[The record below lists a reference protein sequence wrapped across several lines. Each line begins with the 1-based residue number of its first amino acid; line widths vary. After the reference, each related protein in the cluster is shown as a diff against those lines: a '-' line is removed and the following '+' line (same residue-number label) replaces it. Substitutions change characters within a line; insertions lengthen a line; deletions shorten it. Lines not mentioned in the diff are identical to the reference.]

1 MHFKGEM
8 DSCTLKAY
16 AKINIG
22 LDVTGKTDNGYH
34 LLKTVMQQVDL
45 YDVITIERAE
55 KGIDFTC
62 DSPDVPSDDTN
73 LAVKAAK
80 LMTETYG
87 IKEGVNIN
95 LNKNIPVA
103 AGMAGGSTDGAAVI
117 IGMNKIFDLD
127 LTMQD
132 MIDTGVK
139 IGADIPFCIQGGCAI
154 AEGIGEKLRELDN
167 RTEMYTLIAK
177 PPINVSTVHV
187 YKTLKWQEVT
197 HPDMDR
203 VIKGIMAGSMD
214 DIVAGMGNVLESV
227 TCSEYDIINQ
237 LKKSMMDLGASGSLM
252 SGSGPTVFGLF
263 KNKEE
268 AMSAEKGLKDIYPDV
283 FVKATGII
291 R

>member
-1 MHFKGEM
+1 M

>member
-1 MHFKGEM
+1 M

-55 KGIDFTC
+55 KGINFSC
-62 DSPDVPSDDTN
+62 ESKDVPSDDTN

-87 IKEGVNIN
+87 IKEGVNIS

-117 IGMNKIFDLD
+117 IGMNKVFDLD
-127 LTMQD
+127 LTMQE

-187 YKTLKWQEVT
+187 YKTLKWQET
-197 HPDMDR
+197 DHPDMDR
-203 VIKGIMAGSMD
+203 VIRGIMAGSMD
-214 DIVAGMGNVLESV
+214 DIVASMGNVLESV
-227 TCSEYDIINQ
+227 TCSEYDIINE
-237 LKKSMMDLGASGSLM
+237 LKKAMLDIGASGSLM

-268 AMSAEKGLKDIYPDV
+268 AMSAEKRLKDLYPDV

>member
-1 MHFKGEM
+1 M

-55 KGIDFTC
+55 KGIDFSC
-62 DSPDVPSDDTN
+62 DSKDVPSDDTN

-87 IKEGVNIN
+87 ITEGVKIN

-187 YKTLKWQEVT
+187 YKSLKWQEVT

-227 TCSEYDIINQ
+227 TCSEYDIINE

-268 AMSAEKGLKDIYPDV
+268 AMSAERGLKDIYPDV

>member
-1 MHFKGEM
+1 M

-55 KGIDFTC
+55 KGIYFSC
-62 DSPDVPSDDTN
+62 DSKDVPSNDTN

-87 IKEGVNIN
+87 ITEGVKIN

-154 AEGIGEKLRELDN
+154 AEGIGEK
-167 RTEMYTLIAK
+167 
-177 PPINVSTVHV
+177 
-187 YKTLKWQEVT
+187 
-197 HPDMDR
+197 
-203 VIKGIMAGSMD
+203 
-214 DIVAGMGNVLESV
+214 
-227 TCSEYDIINQ
+227 
-237 LKKSMMDLGASGSLM
+237 
-252 SGSGPTVFGLF
+252 
-263 KNKEE
+263 
-268 AMSAEKGLKDIYPDV
+268 
-283 FVKATGII
+283 
-291 R
+291 

>member
-1 MHFKGEM
+1 M

-55 KGIDFTC
+55 KGIDFSC
-62 DSPDVPSDDTN
+62 DSKDVPSDDTN

-87 IKEGVNIN
+87 IKEGVKIN

-227 TCSEYDIINQ
+227 TCSEYDIINE

-268 AMSAEKGLKDIYPDV
+268 AMSAERGLKDIYPDV

>member
-1 MHFKGEM
+1 M
-8 DSCTLKAY
+8 
-16 AKINIG
+16 
-22 LDVTGKTDNGYH
+22 
-34 LLKTVMQQVDL
+34 DL

-55 KGIDFTC
+55 KGINFSC
-62 DSPDVPSDDTN
+62 DSKDVPSDDTN

-87 IKEGVNIN
+87 IKEGVNIS

-117 IGMNKIFDLD
+117 IGMNKVFDLD
-127 LTMQD
+127 LTMQE

-187 YKTLKWQEVT
+187 YKTLKWQEVI

-227 TCSEYDIINQ
+227 TCSEYDIINE
-237 LKKSMMDLGASGSLM
+237 LKKSMLDLGASGSLM

-268 AMSAEKGLKDIYPDV
+268 AMSAEKRLKDLYPDV

>member
-1 MHFKGEM
+1 M

-45 YDVITIERAE
+45 YDVITIERVE
-55 KGIDFTC
+55 KGINFSC
-62 DSPDVPSDDTN
+62 DSKDVPSDDTN

-87 IKEGVNIN
+87 IKEGVNIS

-117 IGMNKIFDLD
+117 IGMNKVFDLD
-127 LTMQD
+127 LTMQE

-187 YKTLKWQEVT
+187 YKTLKWQEVI

-227 TCSEYDIINQ
+227 TCSEYDIINE
-237 LKKSMMDLGASGSLM
+237 LKKSMLDLGASGSLM

-268 AMSAEKGLKDIYPDV
+268 AMSAEKRLKDLYPDV

>member
-1 MHFKGEM
+1 M

-45 YDVITIERAE
+45 YDIVTIERAE
-55 KGIDFTC
+55 KGIDFSC
-62 DSPDVPSDDTN
+62 DSADIPADDTN

-80 LMTETYG
+80 LMAETYG

-95 LNKNIPVA
+95 LVKNIPVA

-117 IGMNKIFDLD
+117 IGMNKVFDLD

-167 RTEMYTLIAK
+167 RTDMYTLIAK

-227 TCSEYDIINQ
+227 TCSEYDIINE

-268 AMSAEKGLKDIYPDV
+268 AMSAERGLKDLYPDV

>member
-1 MHFKGEM
+1 M

-22 LDVTGKTDNGYH
+22 LDVTGRTDNGYH

-55 KGIDFTC
+55 KGINFSC
-62 DSPDVPSDDTN
+62 DSKDVPSDDTN

-87 IKEGVNIN
+87 IKEGVNIS

-117 IGMNKIFDLD
+117 IGMNKVFDLD
-127 LTMQD
+127 LTMQE

-187 YKTLKWQEVT
+187 YKTLKWQET
-197 HPDMDR
+197 DHPDMDR

-227 TCSEYDIINQ
+227 TCSEYDIINE
-237 LKKSMMDLGASGSLM
+237 LKKAMLDIGASGSLM

-268 AMSAEKGLKDIYPDV
+268 AKSAEKRLKDLYPDV

>member
-1 MHFKGEM
+1 M

-22 LDVTGKTDNGYH
+22 LDVTGRTDNGYH

-55 KGIDFTC
+55 KCINFSC
-62 DSPDVPSDDTN
+62 DSKDVPSDDTN

-87 IKEGVNIN
+87 IKEGVNIS

-117 IGMNKIFDLD
+117 IGMNRVFDLD
-127 LTMQD
+127 LTMQE

-187 YKTLKWQEVT
+187 YKTLKWQEVI

-227 TCSEYDIINQ
+227 TCSEYDIINE
-237 LKKSMMDLGASGSLM
+237 LKKAMLDIGASGSLM

-268 AMSAEKGLKDIYPDV
+268 AMSAEKRLKDLYPDV

>member
-1 MHFKGEM
+1 M

-22 LDVTGKTDNGYH
+22 LDVTGRTDNGYH

-55 KGIDFTC
+55 KGINFSC
-62 DSPDVPSDDTN
+62 DSKDVPSDDTN

-87 IKEGVNIN
+87 IKEGVNIS

-117 IGMNKIFDLD
+117 IGMNKVFDLD
-127 LTMQD
+127 LTMQE
-132 MIDTGVK
+132 MIDTGVR

-187 YKTLKWQEVT
+187 YKTLKWQEVI
-197 HPDMDR
+197 HPDMDM

-227 TCSEYDIINQ
+227 TCSEYDIINE
-237 LKKSMMDLGASGSLM
+237 LKKAMLDIGASGSLM

-268 AMSAEKGLKDIYPDV
+268 AMSAEKGLKDLYPDV

>member
-1 MHFKGEM
+1 M

-55 KGIDFTC
+55 KGINFSC
-62 DSPDVPSDDTN
+62 DSKAVPSDDTN
-73 LAVKAAK
+73 LAVKVAK

-87 IKEGVNIN
+87 ITEGVNIN

-139 IGADIPFCIQGGCAI
+139 IGADIPFIRQDT
-154 AEGIGEKLRELDN
+154 KYS
-167 RTEMYTLIAK
+167 RT
-177 PPINVSTVHV
+177 
-187 YKTLKWQEVT
+187 
-197 HPDMDR
+197 
-203 VIKGIMAGSMD
+203 
-214 DIVAGMGNVLESV
+214 
-227 TCSEYDIINQ
+227 
-237 LKKSMMDLGASGSLM
+237 
-252 SGSGPTVFGLF
+252 
-263 KNKEE
+263 
-268 AMSAEKGLKDIYPDV
+268 
-283 FVKATGII
+283 
-291 R
+291 

>member
-1 MHFKGEM
+1 M

-55 KGIDFTC
+55 KGIDFSC

-87 IKEGVNIN
+87 IKEGVKIN

-187 YKTLKWQEVT
+187 YKSLKWQEVT

-227 TCSEYDIINQ
+227 TCSEYDIINE

-268 AMSAEKGLKDIYPDV
+268 AMSAERGLKDIYPDV

>member
-1 MHFKGEM
+1 M

-22 LDVTGKTDNGYH
+22 LDVTGRTDNGYH

-55 KGIDFTC
+55 KGINFSC
-62 DSPDVPSDDTN
+62 DSKDVPSDDTN

-87 IKEGVNIN
+87 IKEGVNIS

-117 IGMNKIFDLD
+117 IGMNKVFDLD
-127 LTMQD
+127 LTMQE

-187 YKTLKWQEVT
+187 YKTLKWQEVI

-227 TCSEYDIINQ
+227 TCSEYDIINE
-237 LKKSMMDLGASGSLM
+237 LKKAMLDIGASGSLM

-268 AMSAEKGLKDIYPDV
+268 AMSAEKRLKDLYPDV

>member
-1 MHFKGEM
+1 M

-22 LDVTGKTDNGYH
+22 LDVTGRTDNGYH

-55 KGIDFTC
+55 KGINFSC
-62 DSPDVPSDDTN
+62 DSKDVPSDDTN

-87 IKEGVNIN
+87 IKEGVNIS

-117 IGMNKIFDLD
+117 IGMNKVFDLD
-127 LTMQD
+127 LTMQE

-139 IGADIPFCIQGGCAI
+139 IGADIPFCRQGGCAI

-167 RTEMYTLIAK
+167 RTDMYTLIAK

-187 YKTLKWQEVT
+187 YKTLKWQEVI

-214 DIVAGMGNVLESV
+214 DIVVGMGNVLESV
-227 TCSEYDIINQ
+227 TCSEYDIINE
-237 LKKSMMDLGASGSLM
+237 LKKAMMDIGASGSLM

-268 AMSAEKGLKDIYPDV
+268 AMSAEKRLKDLYPDV

>member
-1 MHFKGEM
+1 M

-55 KGIDFTC
+55 KGINFSC
-62 DSPDVPSDDTN
+62 DSKDVPSDDTN

-87 IKEGVNIN
+87 IKEGVNIS

-117 IGMNKIFDLD
+117 IGMNKVFDLD
-127 LTMQD
+127 LTMQE

-187 YKTLKWQEVT
+187 YKTLKWQEVI

-227 TCSEYDIINQ
+227 TCSEYDIINE
-237 LKKSMMDLGASGSLM
+237 LKKAMLDIGASGSLM

-263 KNKEE
+263 KTKEE
-268 AMSAEKGLKDIYPDV
+268 AMSAEKRLKDLYPDV

>member
-1 MHFKGEM
+1 M

-22 LDVTGKTDNGYH
+22 LDVTGRTDNGYH

-55 KGIDFTC
+55 KGINFSC
-62 DSPDVPSDDTN
+62 DSKDVPSDDTN

-87 IKEGVNIN
+87 IKEGVNIS

-117 IGMNKIFDLD
+117 IGMNKVFDLD
-127 LTMQD
+127 LTMQE

-187 YKTLKWQEVT
+187 YKTLKWQEVI
-197 HPDMDR
+197 HPDMDM

-227 TCSEYDIINQ
+227 TCSEYDIINE
-237 LKKSMMDLGASGSLM
+237 LKKAMLDIGASGSLM

-268 AMSAEKGLKDIYPDV
+268 AKSAEKRLKDLYPDV

>member
-1 MHFKGEM
+1 M

-55 KGIDFTC
+55 KGIDFSC

-167 RTEMYTLIAK
+167 RTDMYTLIAK

-187 YKTLKWQEVT
+187 YKSLKWQEVT

-227 TCSEYDIINQ
+227 TCLEYDIINE
-237 LKKSMMDLGASGSLM
+237 LKKSMMDLGAAGSLM

-268 AMSAEKGLKDIYPDV
+268 AMSAERELKDLYPDV

>member
-1 MHFKGEM
+1 M

-22 LDVTGKTDNGYH
+22 LDVTGRTDNGYH

-55 KGIDFTC
+55 KGINFSC
-62 DSPDVPSDDTN
+62 DSKDVPSDDTN

-87 IKEGVNIN
+87 IKEGVNIS

-117 IGMNKIFDLD
+117 IGMNKVFDLD
-127 LTMQD
+127 LTMQE

-187 YKTLKWQEVT
+187 YKTLKWQEVI

-227 TCSEYDIINQ
+227 TCSEYDIINE
-237 LKKSMMDLGASGSLM
+237 LKKSMLDLGASGSLM

-268 AMSAEKGLKDIYPDV
+268 AMSAEKRLKDLYPDV

>member
-1 MHFKGEM
+1 M

-55 KGIDFTC
+55 KGINFSC
-62 DSPDVPSDDTN
+62 DSKDVPSDDTN

-87 IKEGVNIN
+87 IKEGVNIS

-117 IGMNKIFDLD
+117 IGMNKVFDLD
-127 LTMQD
+127 LTMQE

-187 YKTLKWQEVT
+187 YKTLKWQEVI

-227 TCSEYDIINQ
+227 TCSEYDIINE
-237 LKKSMMDLGASGSLM
+237 LKKAMLDIGASGSLM

-268 AMSAEKGLKDIYPDV
+268 AMSAEKRLKDLYPDV

>member
-1 MHFKGEM
+1 M

-55 KGIDFTC
+55 KGINFSC
-62 DSPDVPSDDTN
+62 DSKDVPSDDTN

>member
-1 MHFKGEM
+1 M

-55 KGIDFTC
+55 KGINFSC
-62 DSPDVPSDDTN
+62 DSKDVPSDDTN

-87 IKEGVNIN
+87 IKEGVNIS

-117 IGMNKIFDLD
+117 IGINKVFDLD
-127 LTMQD
+127 LTMQE
-132 MIDTGVK
+132 MIDIGVK

-167 RTEMYTLIAK
+167 RTDMYTLIAK

-187 YKTLKWQEVT
+187 YKTLKWQEVI

-227 TCSEYDIINQ
+227 TCSEYDIINE
-237 LKKSMMDLGASGSLM
+237 LKKAMLDIGASGSLM

-263 KNKEE
+263 KSKEE
-268 AMSAEKGLKDIYPDV
+268 AMSAEKRLKDLYPDV

>member
-1 MHFKGEM
+1 
-8 DSCTLKAY
+8 
-16 AKINIG
+16 
-22 LDVTGKTDNGYH
+22 
-34 LLKTVMQQVDL
+34 
-45 YDVITIERAE
+45 
-55 KGIDFTC
+55 
-62 DSPDVPSDDTN
+62 
-73 LAVKAAK
+73 
-80 LMTETYG
+80 
-87 IKEGVNIN
+87 
-95 LNKNIPVA
+95 
-103 AGMAGGSTDGAAVI
+103 
-117 IGMNKIFDLD
+117 
-127 LTMQD
+127 MQD

-167 RTEMYTLIAK
+167 RTDMYTLIAK

-227 TCSEYDIINQ
+227 TCSEYDIINE

-268 AMSAEKGLKDIYPDV
+268 AMSAERGLKDLYPDV

>member
-1 MHFKGEM
+1 M

-55 KGIDFTC
+55 KGINFSC
-62 DSPDVPSDDTN
+62 DSKDVPSDDTN

-87 IKEGVNIN
+87 IKEGVNIS

-117 IGMNKIFDLD
+117 IGMNRVFDLD
-127 LTMQD
+127 LTMQE

-187 YKTLKWQEVT
+187 YKTLKWQEVI

-227 TCSEYDIINQ
+227 TCSEYDIINE
-237 LKKSMMDLGASGSLM
+237 LKKAMLDIGASGSLM

-268 AMSAEKGLKDIYPDV
+268 AMSAEKRLKDLYPDV

>member
-1 MHFKGEM
+1 M

-22 LDVTGKTDNGYH
+22 LDVTGRTDNGYH

-55 KGIDFTC
+55 KCINFSC
-62 DSPDVPSDDTN
+62 DSKDVPSDDTN

-87 IKEGVNIN
+87 IKEGVNIS

-117 IGMNKIFDLD
+117 IGMNRVFDLD
-127 LTMQD
+127 LTMQE

-187 YKTLKWQEVT
+187 YKTLKWQEVI

-227 TCSEYDIINQ
+227 TCSEYDIINE
-237 LKKSMMDLGASGSLM
+237 LKKAMLDIGASGSLM

-263 KNKEE
+263 KSKEE
-268 AMSAEKGLKDIYPDV
+268 AMSAEKGLKDLYPDV

>member
-1 MHFKGEM
+1 M

-55 KGIDFTC
+55 KGINFSC
-62 DSPDVPSDDTN
+62 DSKDVPSDDTN

-87 IKEGVNIN
+87 IKEGVNIS
-95 LNKNIPVA
+95 LNKNIPIA

-117 IGMNKIFDLD
+117 IGMNKVFDLD
-127 LTMQD
+127 LTMQE

-187 YKTLKWQEVT
+187 YKTLKWQEVI

-227 TCSEYDIINQ
+227 TCSEYDIINE
-237 LKKSMMDLGASGSLM
+237 LKKAMLDIGASGSLM

-263 KNKEE
+263 KTKEE
-268 AMSAEKGLKDIYPDV
+268 AMSAEKGLKDLYPDV

>member
-1 MHFKGEM
+1 M

-55 KGIDFTC
+55 KGINFSC
-62 DSPDVPSDDTN
+62 DSKDVPSDDTN

-87 IKEGVNIN
+87 IKEGVNIS

-117 IGMNKIFDLD
+117 IGMNKVFDLD
-127 LTMQD
+127 LTMQE

-187 YKTLKWQEVT
+187 YKTLKWQEVI

-227 TCSEYDIINQ
+227 TCSEYDIINE
-237 LKKSMMDLGASGSLM
+237 LKKAMLDIGASGSLM

-268 AMSAEKGLKDIYPDV
+268 AVSAEKRLKDLYPDV